1 MNLFHKLLLAPA
13 ALGLMAPMA
22 ASAADMNL
30 AGVKQYASADEQ
42 VTSIS
47 QFSDVQPTDWAYQAL
62 SNLVE
67 RYGCVA
73 GYPSG
78 TFAGKKAMT
87 RFEAAA
93 LLNAC
98 LDRVTE
104 VTDQLKKLMKE
115 FEKELAILK
124 GRVDGLEARVG
135 TLEANQFSTT
145 TKLKGSTY
153 WVMGGNSFGGNRS
166 SAASAAEGGTVFNY
180 DLRLDL
186 DTSFTGKDLL
196 RTRLRAGNFQKSA
209 FGGGG
214 SLGQFTGLNAL
225 EVSFQSGV
233 GDNAVEINRLFYQFP
248 LGNGFTFTGGPR
260 VRQDDMLAMWPS
272 AYPADTILDVFTY
285 AGAPGA
291 YSLNLGGGAGLWW
304 QKDGFSV
311 SANYVSYNA
320 GNGQPGYTG
329 AITTNG
335 TAAAGGGGI
344 LTQSS
349 QSTTTVQ
356 LGYAGANWGTA
367 FAYTYAQNG
376 TMSSLYGGNGT
387 PLANVAAGA
396 GTGVSNNYGL
406 SAYWSPKTAGYVPSI
421 SAGWGYSSY
430 DAANTSTLVGSV
442 SGITAAQN
450 WYVGLQWADAFVKGN
465 SLGMAVGQPTFVTA
479 ANNGT
484 PQDGNY
490 AWEWWYKFQ
499 VTDHISVTPAIFYL
513 SNPQGQT
520 GFAESQAA
528 NLSTTNPLTNF
539 GGLIKTT
546 FKF

>member
-1 MNLFHKLLLAPA
+1 MKLFHKLLLAPA

-153 WVMGGNSFGGNRS
+153 WVFGANSFSGTAPQY
-166 SAASAAEGGTVFNY
+166 SAGTTYEGGTTFNY

-196 RTRLRAGNFQKSA
+196 RTRLRAGNYGA
-209 FGGGG
+209 YGG
-214 SLGQFTGLNAL
+214 SSSGFFYTGVGLNNLGDQAY
-225 EVSFQSGV
+225 QSSAGANV
-233 GDNAVEINRLFYQFP
+233 VEIDRLFYQFP
-248 LGNGFTFTGGPR
+248 IGNGFTFIGGPR
-260 VRQDDMLAMWPS
+260 VRQDDTLAMWPS
-272 AYPADTILDVFTY
+272 NYPGDTILGFFTY
-285 AGAPGA
+285 AGSPGVF
-291 YSLNLGGGAGLWW
+291 SLALGGGAGLIW
-304 QKDGFSV
+304 QQNGFNA
-311 SANYVSYNA
+311 SASYVSSNA
-320 GNGQPGYTG
+320 NNGQPGYTG
-329 AITTNG
+329 TVGNG
-335 TAAAGGGGI
+335 GGGGI
-344 LTQSS
+344 LTQGAASS
-349 QSTTTVQ
+349 TTVQ
-356 LGYAGANWGTA
+356 LGYTSSDWGAA
-367 FAYTYAQNG
+367 FTYAYGQNG
-376 TMSSLYGGNGT
+376 VGINLGNAT
-387 PLANVAAGA
+387 PLAYNSLTAGV
-396 GTGVSNNYGL
+396 GTSSNYGL
-406 SAYWSPKTAGYVPSI
+406 GAYWTPKTIGYIPMMSV
-421 SAGWGYSSY
+421 GWGYLAY
-430 DAANTSTLVGSV
+430 NNTSLTNV
-442 SGITAAQN
+442 SAAQN
-450 WYVGLQWADAFVKGN
+450 WYLGLQWRDAFIKGN
-465 SLGMAVGQPTFVTA
+465 TFGMAVGQPTFVTA
-479 ANNGT
+479 QTTGT
-484 PQDGNY
+484 PNDAGY

-499 VTDHISVTPAIFYL
+499 ISDHITVMPAIFYL
-513 SNPQGQT
+513 SNPLGQN
-520 GFAESQAA
+520 GHLAA
-528 NLSTTNPLTNF
+528 GGNGNNVITNF
-539 GGLIKTT
+539 GALIKTT